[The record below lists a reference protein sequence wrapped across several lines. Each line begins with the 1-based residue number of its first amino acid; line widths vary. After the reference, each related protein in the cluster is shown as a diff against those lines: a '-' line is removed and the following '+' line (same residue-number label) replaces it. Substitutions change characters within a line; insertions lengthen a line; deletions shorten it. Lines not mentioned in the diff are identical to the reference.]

1 MHKKSP
7 HPKPTSI
14 KKKHPA
20 NRLQKKQIIN
30 RRAVHNNNNNKPQSP
45 VLKNS
50 LLKDPLPGKSVFSKI
65 SENLYKSTQ
74 KENFHNKT
82 VKDLEKEKEETYNKL
97 TEDSYLL
104 SCANRENK
112 QNQTIV
118 KNFLTRKQLEFT
130 SKKIGIDLEKDKDSA
145 MDFVHLKDTKRR
157 TSFTDRNLS
166 FRSTRTFKEFLN
178 DQKSLLEK
186 QKQKLQVNI
195 SIHSEKEKSYFRDR
209 PYLNEISIKLANNR
223 KTDIDIHNRLFNEF
237 SEKKL
242 LKEKNLL
249 NSQKKNEKTLPK
261 NKIQENTQRLYKE
274 YELKNKNYT
283 ENEQKRDK
291 EFKNLALNSSMST
304 KSNEIIYR
312 RFKKKLE
319 SAFLTVIGKNINE
332 NFEINYNEFIQIL
345 YLIGYI
351 YKNYYEYREKEFSV
365 NNNKDLSHEFNK
377 DNLSVISKKKDHDSS
392 RCKSKKSNYKDFSK
406 TEKSILRDIDS
417 GKSNFEYEKEF
428 KLSQDA
434 WKIITKNKT
443 FSEEITALPRR
454 TLIFFLSVIGIY
466 KGDVNDKFFKRE
478 FNFLVNTKNYS
489 DSNLSNQIYKY
500 FSIYRNNC
508 IDNLLYRDKENQK
521 ILDIQSETDKSLPF
535 KPLLEKSSID
545 YIENN
550 YSINSMHLS
559 VDKNYDTYQKSREL
573 KFKEYEKLKEDLIK
587 KECTFTTLAN
597 TNKKINAN
605 EVTKRLYSQGIKHL
619 RNKSDN
625 NGNNVVANLGD
636 NKKSKN
642 KIKKMFTTNP
652 LANDDSVK
660 KKIKNLE
667 EMRKQKILE
676 RLIKEKGF
684 KTKNDIIIINNNQ
697 INTNI
702 IKTDRNILASTPV
715 KNFICTDEPLNNFKN
730 TFSKFESN
738 KKNKKNQYIF
748 EITIADKPQ
757 NLVIYKDEDVNSTI
771 KNFCKKFKLNNDD
784 KKQVMKIINKKLN
797 SFKVNQK

>member
-186 QKQKLQVNI
+186 QKQKLQANI

-223 KTDIDIHNRLFNEF
+223 NTGIDIHSRLFNEF

-242 LKEKNLL
+242 LKEKSLL
-249 NSQKKNEKTLPK
+249 QNQKKTEKTLPK
-261 NKIQENTQRLYKE
+261 TKIQENTQRLYKE
-274 YELKNKNYT
+274 YELKNQNYI
-283 ENEQKRDK
+283 ENEKKREK
-291 EFKNLALNSSMST
+291 EFQNLALNSSMSS
-304 KSNEIIYR
+304 KSNEIIYK

-319 SAFLTVIGKNINE
+319 NAFMSIIGKNISE

-345 YLIGYI
+345 YLIGYT
-351 YKNYYEYREKEFSV
+351 YKNYYEYREKEFSI

-377 DNLSVISKKKDHDSS
+377 DNISVISKKKDQDTS
-392 RCKSKKSNYKDFSK
+392 RCKSKKLNYKDFSK

-417 GKSNFEYEKEF
+417 GKSNFEYEREF

-434 WKIITKNKT
+434 WKIITKNKI
-443 FSEEITALPRR
+443 FNEEITALPRR

-466 KGDVNDKFFKRE
+466 KGDVNDKFFKKE
-478 FNFLVNTKNYS
+478 FSFLANTQNYS
-489 DSNLSNQIYKY
+489 DSNLSNQIYRY

-545 YIENN
+545 FIENN
-550 YSINSMHLS
+550 FSMNSMHLS
-559 VDKNYDTYQKSREL
+559 VDKHYDTYQKSHEL
-573 KFKEYEKLKEDLIK
+573 KLKEYEKLKENLIK
-587 KECTFTTLAN
+587 KECTFTTLTN
-597 TNKKINAN
+597 TNKKIKAD
-605 EVTKRLYSQGIKHL
+605 EVTKRLYSSGIRHL

-625 NGNNVVANLGD
+625 NENNLVENIND
-636 NKKSKN
+636 TKKNKN

-652 LANDDSVK
+652 LANDCSVN

-667 EMRKQKILE
+667 ETRKQKVIE

-702 IKTDRNILASTPV
+702 IQTDRNILVNTPV

-730 TFSKFESN
+730 TFSKFE
-738 KKNKKNQYIF
+738 NKKNQYIF
-748 EITIADKPQ
+748 EITVANKPQ
-757 NLVIYKDEDVNSTI
+757 NLVIYQDEDVNNAI
-771 KNFCKKFKLNNDD
+771 KRFCNKFKLNSDD
-784 KKQVMKIINKKLN
+784 KKQIMKIINKKLN
-797 SFKVNQK
+797 SFKTKQK